1 MYGATNAIYCHIVQ
15 GVFVCGVCVCVRVC
29 VAVSLLCLGCVWCVL
44 LGRCGC
50 CVRCGFFRRGRD
62 CAGVPVGFL
71 VCRIKLI

>member
-50 CVRCGFFRRGRD
+50 CVRSGFSAAAVIVR
-62 CAGVPVGFL
+62 
-71 VCRIKLI
+71 VCRLGFWYVE